1 MKKVV
6 LLAIFQIAV
15 KLGKPWILCIAGAA
29 AESAAG
35 DLHGA
40 SSAGSAQGRAGAGS
54 PEGPPKGTK
63 TAGQAP
69 ICCLFAFCCC

>member
-1 MKKVV
+1 MKNVFF
-6 LLAIFQIAV
+6 LAIL
-15 KLGKPWILCIAGAA
+15 KLGKPWKLFVAGAA

-40 SSAGSAQGRAGAGS
+40 SSAGSGQGQAGTGS
-54 PEGPPKGTK
+54 PEGPPKETK

-69 ICCLFAFCCC
+69 ICCLSAFYCC